1 MLVQEL
7 TGAADFVC
15 LVNAGAFGKV
25 QGVLHCSLKERNKLR
40 ERTPDKP

>member
-7 TGAADFVC
+7 TDAADFVC

-25 QGVLHCSLKERNKLR
+25 QVVLHSSLHEKDKLR